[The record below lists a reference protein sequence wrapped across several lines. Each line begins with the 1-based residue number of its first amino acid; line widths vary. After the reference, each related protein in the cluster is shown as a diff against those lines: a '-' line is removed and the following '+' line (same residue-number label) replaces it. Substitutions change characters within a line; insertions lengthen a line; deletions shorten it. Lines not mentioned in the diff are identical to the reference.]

1 MLQETGLKSNISFLK
16 FFSPYGTFHFKPF
29 SWSIGAFFLSL
40 YYNHFYS
47 LTLIFFG
54 LKIRIII
61 TIKPYHKKREKGT
74 IVIFYN
80 MATHERIK
88 S

>member
-1 MLQETGLKSNISFLK
+1 MGLFILSRFLGALEHFSFSSIITIS
-16 FFSPYGTFHFKPF
+16 
-29 SWSIGAFFLSL
+29 I
-40 YYNHFYS
+40 S